1 MMFRLAVL
9 SSILGAIGTHAFA
22 PLAHSQLD
30 VSQRTSSSLAVATDS
45 VMTSVEEETTKTSS
59 WFPRSEVYNN
69 EGDATMTLEQ
79 RKAQILQLG
88 AALDRG
94 QSYNPTSGEY
104 YSGTMLVAKKKIQE
118 LIQASDPNI
127 HVPKTLNDI
136 EGEWEL
142 VLTTVKHGIFRS
154 SPFFLAV
161 QEAFGY
167 AENSEAFGE
176 DKATLFFK
184 LHELQ
189 TCSWGVSKVGRVAQ
203 RINPTSKYLYSEF
216 DTSIFSLTVIP
227 ILGWFKLLPTFG
239 GCVITASKCQM
250 EANGKLSMEVDYTT
264 SRPVA
269 GLQGLG
275 RWIWDVKVPVGFVW
289 QLLPWNKGR
298 KPICSVDVK
307 YYDDDF
313 RIVQDK
319 DGDLFV
325 YTRPVVPRPLD
336 IED

>member
-1 MMFRLAVL
+1 MLFHFYSTLCL
-9 SSILGAIGTHAFA
+9 SHIWI
-22 PLAHSQLD
+22 
-30 VSQRTSSSLAVATDS
+30 
-45 VMTSVEEETTKTSS
+45 
-59 WFPRSEVYNN
+59 
-69 EGDATMTLEQ
+69 
-79 RKAQILQLG
+79 
-88 AALDRG
+88 
-94 QSYNPTSGEY
+94 
-104 YSGTMLVAKKKIQE
+104 
-118 LIQASDPNI
+118 
-127 HVPKTLNDI
+127 
-136 EGEWEL
+136 
-142 VLTTVKHGIFRS
+142 
-154 SPFFLAV
+154 
-161 QEAFGY
+161 
-167 AENSEAFGE
+167 EAFGE

-203 RINPTSKYLYSEF
+203 RINPTSKYIYSEF

-239 GCVITASKCQM
+239 GCVITASKCQLDGT
-250 EANGKLSMEVDYTT
+250 NGKLSMEVDYTT

-275 RWIWDVKVPVGFVW
+275 RWIWDVKVPVGTIW
-289 QLLPWNKGR
+289 SLLPWNKGR
-298 KPICSVDVK
+298 KPTCSVDVK
-307 YYDDDF
+307 YYDEDF